1 MSDEGVGSVL
11 GLDAWEPVAVL
22 WGVEEGS
29 EGGCKPCLVDPFNRR
44 MAPL

>member
-22 WGVEEGS
+22 WGGK
-29 EGGCKPCLVDPFNRR
+29 GRGRR
-44 MAPL
+44 GVRGLQALLS